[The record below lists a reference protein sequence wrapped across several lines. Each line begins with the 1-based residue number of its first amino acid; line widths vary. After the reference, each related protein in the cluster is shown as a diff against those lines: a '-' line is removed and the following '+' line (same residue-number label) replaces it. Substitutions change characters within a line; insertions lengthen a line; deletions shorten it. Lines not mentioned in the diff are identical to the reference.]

1 MKLIYKDKDLVL
13 KIIPDSSPAFEVL
26 SESVYSEIVANN
38 TSVSVGQTKKDGE
51 AAVETTV
58 EMYITLHGSQR
69 KLAKFEIVERLG
81 SELDEALST
90 ASQEVQDYWSGIGMN
105 DTVILDETC
114 LILPLFDDITKY
126 IRLGIV
132 SVESIIT
139 SHKVLT
145 DALAAAEETTTTTTE
160 APAE

>member
-58 EMYITLHGSQR
+58 EMYITSHGSQG